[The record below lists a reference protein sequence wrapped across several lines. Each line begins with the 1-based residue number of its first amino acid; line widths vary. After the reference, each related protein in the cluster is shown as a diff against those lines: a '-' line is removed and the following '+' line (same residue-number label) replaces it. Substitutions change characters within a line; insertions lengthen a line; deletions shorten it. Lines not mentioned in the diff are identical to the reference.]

1 MTPALPEGYTEL
13 ADKAACERIV
23 RLLVALGNDNVCV
36 AAREFEG
43 HYSVECFSRRSDHGW
58 LPIGPTHHGNTEHD
72 ALAIAEADVREVV
85 RSYSGEL
92 REAAEAALNS
102 VKQQLVEVAA
112 RLAKADAL
120 DSALKER

>member
-23 RLLVALGNDNVCV
+23 RLLRALGNDNACV
-36 AAREFEG
+36 AEREFEG
-43 HYSVECFSRRSDHGW
+43 HYSVVCFSRSSDHGW
-58 LPIGPTHHGNTEHD
+58 LRIGHTFHGNTEHD
-72 ALAIAEADVREVV
+72 ALAIADANVREAA

-102 VKQQLVEVAA
+102 VKQRLVEVAA
-112 RLAKADAL
+112 QLAKADAL